1 MQSVKRSLAVSLC
14 IATVALIPLSA
25 MGQTYSTVGQ
35 AKPGEPEHVAV
46 IRLFSQIDQNTVGLL
61 LAQVDG
67 QLRQGTKKFVIL
79 ISSGGGDVLS
89 GFTAYNYLK
98 GIPAEVTTFN
108 VGNVD
113 SAATVIYCA
122 GKNRYSVPD
131 ARFLFHGVSLTL
143 SGNLTLD
150 SSSLEAQLGQLK
162 NQNQMIERVVA
173 STINKPD
180 KETEQLVSTQT
191 ILTPEQAKKMGLV
204 HEIKTDLFQSGAQL
218 AQIGP
223 TPELPT
229 PVISTLPIQ
238 MPLLTPSTPLVV
250 GIPVVK
256 FEPVPG
262 IISNLP
268 PEAWRLSTAVNV
280 Q

>member
-1 MQSVKRSLAVSLC
+1 MQSVNRSLAVSLC
-14 IATVALIPLSA
+14 IAAIALIPLSA
-25 MGQTYSTVGQ
+25 TGQTYSTIGQ
-35 AKPGEPEHVAV
+35 AKPSEPEHVAV

-180 KETEQLVSTQT
+180 KETEQLVTTQT

-218 AQIGP
+218 AQIG
-223 TPELPT
+223 TT
-229 PVISTLPIQ
+229 PVVSTSPIE
-238 MPLLTPSTPLVV
+238 MPLLTPSTPMVA

-256 FEPVPG
+256 FGPVPG
-262 IISNLP
+262 VISNLP
-268 PEAWRLSTAVNV
+268 PEAWRLSTTVNV

>member
-1 MQSVKRSLAVSLC
+1 MPHVSRWLSTSILLLLSPIRVAAQEPSAVVPQ
-14 IATVALIPLSA
+14 IRP
-25 MGQTYSTVGQ
+25 QT
-35 AKPGEPEHVAV
+35 AV
-46 IRLFSQIDQNTVGLL
+46 LRFFSQVDQNTVAQLL
-61 LAQVDG
+61 MQVDA
-67 QLRQGTKKFVIL
+67 QLKMGTKSFVIL

-98 GIPAEVTTFN
+98 GIPADVTTFN

-122 GKNRYSVPD
+122 GKKRFSVPD

-143 SGNLTLD
+143 AGTVTLD

-173 STINKPD
+173 STVHKSD
-180 KETEQLVSTQT
+180 HDTEQLISTQT
-191 ILTPEQAKKMGLV
+191 ILTPVQAKELGLV
-204 HEIKTDLFQSGAQL
+204 HEIKSNLFETGQQL
-218 AQIGP
+218 
-223 TPELPT
+223 
-229 PVISTLPIQ
+229 VDLPI
-238 MPLLTPSTPLVV
+238 PATILPASLTKAPQVTGPVGTP
-250 GIPVVK
+250 IVK

-268 PEAWRLSTAVNV
+268 PDAWKLSSSVSI